1 MLLPRTSR
9 WVPTSRAVVSKVLA
23 WQRLFF
29 AIFFAIFLRPTE
41 QILIRNWQEKFAS
54 FNRMSESIE
63 KNNNQICDLLFEP
76 IVSAKRLE
84 RARSKQQRDI
94 ARSFETE
101 EQIGRLLESDPI
113 SDIAR
118 RQHELGKV
126 R

>member
-1 MLLPRTSR
+1 
-9 WVPTSRAVVSKVLA
+9 
-23 WQRLFF
+23 
-29 AIFFAIFLRPTE
+29 
-41 QILIRNWQEKFAS
+41 
-54 FNRMSESIE
+54 MSESIE